1 MATTTNMK
9 MVNGR
14 VNTRS
19 VDKAT
24 RILEREGLTMSAF
37 IRNSIENI
45 ARTGIV
51 PESGKAQ
58 ASARIGHEHLRSVV
72 ANLEAKPMPGKARY
86 AKLGEDELVELLRMG
101 RYGY

>member
-1 MATTTNMK
+1 MTTTANMK

-14 VNTRS
+14 VDARS
-19 VDKAT
+19 AHKAT
-24 RILEREGLTMSAF
+24 RVLEREGLTMSAF

-45 ARTGIV
+45 ARTGTV

-58 ASARIGHEHLRSVV
+58 ASAGTDLKRLRSVI

-86 AKLGEDELVELLRMG
+86 GNLGEGELVEQLRME